1 MEKTR
6 MPSSSGPDAFK
17 RAGLIALLGCALLLQ
32 GCVAAQSNRMA
43 QHRKPPDRPQTAKT
57 YQQTNSGTAYYT
69 GYSQQFAPLR
79 DQLAAGEVERVQAI
93 LEQEELRLRHQT
105 PGEANLIKRMRLVG
119 LMERGSLYLQAG
131 APDKALQ
138 YCQYG
143 QELIEQRQ
151 QESILSEKMSLA
163 DRYIK
168 DVTGLGELGR
178 YTPPG
183 YEKVMLL
190 NLASMAY
197 LLKGDDRAFNVARL
211 AVEWQDLEKEQ
222 YEKVIGEIQ
231 RKEAEK
237 ARKQKANNH
246 RKSNKIFAAIDGEF
260 AKYDDLA
267 LSVPSAFVN
276 PFADYVTG
284 MVNEFKS
291 VELKSLLSNAAIAY
305 SQALRLNPESPV
317 LQQAV
322 KDTQAAKPASRL
334 IHVVAMD
341 GFVPEKKVLSLPLD
355 KDLNIE
361 LPTYN
366 PITSRVTRIVVADSK
381 GNTLATLSPV
391 ADVEALAMRHQK
403 DSLPAVKAMLV
414 AATLRDAGILYGLEY
429 YLTGLGVL
437 AKKLIDKSQE
447 PDTTSWMTLPA
458 RIMAARIYPA
468 KGVNSL
474 ILRSYDS
481 GGKKLAE
488 QRVSLAEGERH
499 FVLVRSIDT
508 TLYAYP
514 SSQIWTPAT
523 QKTVTQN

>member
-1 MEKTR
+1 MEKTT
-6 MPSSSGPDAFK
+6 MPSFSGQDVFK
-17 RAGLIALLGCALLLQ
+17 LAGLIVLMSCALLLQ
-32 GCVAAQSNRMA
+32 GCVAAQNNRMA
-43 QHRKPPDRPQTAKT
+43 RHLKPPDRPELGKT
-57 YQQTNSGTAYYT
+57 YQQTSSGAAYYT

-93 LEQEELRLRHQT
+93 LEQEELHLREKA
-105 PGEANLIKRMRLVG
+105 PSDADLIRQLRLVG

-131 APDKALQ
+131 APEKALQ
-138 YCQYG
+138 YCGYG

-151 QESILSEKMSLA
+151 QESILSEKISLA

-168 DVTGLGELGR
+168 DVTGMGELGR

-197 LLKGDDRAFNVARL
+197 LLKGDERAFNVARL
-211 AVEWQDLEKEQ
+211 AVEWQDLEKAQ

-237 ARKQKANNH
+237 ARKEKASNKS
-246 RKSNKIFAAIDGEF
+246 KSNLIFATIDDEF

-366 PITSRVTRIVVADSK
+366 PIANRVARIVVADSK
-381 GNTLATLSPV
+381 GKTLATLSPV
-391 ADVEALAMRHQK
+391 ADIEALAMRHQK
-403 DSLPAVKAMLV
+403 DSLPAVKTMLV

-429 YLTGLGVL
+429 YLPGLGVL

-447 PDTTSWMTLPA
+447 PDTTSWMTLPG
-458 RIMAARIYPA
+458 RIMAARIYPE
-468 KGVNSL
+468 KGVNAL
-474 ILRSYDS
+474 MLRSYDS

-499 FVLVRSIDT
+499 FVLVRSINQ

-514 SSQIWTPAT
+514 SNRIWTPAT
-523 QKTVTQN
+523 KQTVTQN